1 MEDIALSGISHQS
14 KHITDGSAN
23 RLYNSPS
30 GILKKLLLTGFF
42 LLLVMPKL
50 LFGQAISW
58 TGDGDGVSWNNAANW
73 SENRVPGAE
82 DDVLIT
88 LNGTYTV
95 EQTGNVTVNSIILG
109 AEEGTQT
116 LRKTASSF
124 SISAESSIGPNGVL
138 LMENGYIVGE
148 GSLTNNG
155 IIRANSTNWTGI
167 NSFLLINE
175 GIMEQ
180 IAGIFYITNAIFDN
194 RARYDIQGDH
204 PIFRQGSSA
213 TFINSGRLV
222 KTASDDGTSR
232 ITTAVDSRPES
243 TIESEQ
249 GTLQIEGASSYH
261 NTLFKVDQAD
271 ATIRLNSGLH
281 TFRGDI
287 SGNPV
292 GLVELNSQA
301 TAHSDGATLNFGG
314 TGLTWL
320 SNYMI
325 EGGEMINDGLIRLL
339 SSNWTGIQ
347 GRTLINNGTIEQLG
361 GIFYITNAT
370 FDNRARYD
378 IQGDH
383 PIFQQG
389 SSATFINSG
398 HLVKTAS
405 DDGTSR
411 ITTAFDSRLG
421 STIQSDAG
429 LIQFERN
436 GVHHN
441 PALTVE
447 QEGTGIRF
455 HSGVHT
461 FRGVFTEAPVGTI
474 TINTEFKA
482 DEAGAVFNFTGTGLQ
497 WANQYLTAGG
507 ELRNDGLIVLDS
519 PSFTG
524 LNNSRLINNGSIEHV
539 GGNFYVTNGALLE
552 NNSEFTITDDISIV
566 SFSGIPGLFD
576 NHGTFLKSGGEG
588 LSIFS
593 SAFNNQPGTLM
604 ELVTGEVQF
613 RGEFSHHPDARLRGP
628 GGIDVARTDFINNG
642 ILDPGPSP
650 SQFTYVGDYMPND
663 TTARL
668 EIFIG
673 ETDDELQSS
682 KLLIKQAGYNIG
694 FRRPGGNAVLGGEL
708 ALLTNQN
715 YIPEPGDE
723 FEVIRADLQMSGGFS
738 VLENFIDVTNDVTF
752 YPQFSDTSLIIT
764 AFEGVPTISGELT
777 AAPNELQAGSD
788 GKIEMSGS
796 GFSPDMT
803 VELTCVS
810 CNAPDEFGT
819 LRGRVGSIAPDTAG
833 VWFDISSA
841 LIFGNYNL
849 TVSDP
854 RGGSAQTQISISQA
868 PLELSV
874 HILKESTQG
883 DDNTG
888 LFVIRANRTPFES
901 VTLPY
906 SLYGSAQQYVHY
918 TTDLLGGTIQFPA
931 GADSVVVSVLPLP
944 FEGSSRSVGL
954 QIESVNEQSTAAKL
968 FASMTITASSE
979 ETAFR
984 VLNFT
989 PRQGG
994 NVGLTTMTV
1003 TGAGFSNNTTVSVSG
1018 PGSSVVSQGLEIN
1031 ETGTKLETQLNL
1043 IGQDLGTRDLI
1054 IQNGLGQEVTILNAF
1069 TIEGGIYP
1077 DVFVQVFAPV
1087 RVPRVRTRSYKI
1099 ILQNQGNVDVS
1110 GYAVLSGFPLNA
1122 EWELVDG
1129 NVQRADGSTVQWSS
1143 VVPIREENNRMIF
1156 ELPATTLPAGGSRT
1170 FEITAA
1176 IPQAVNMQL
1185 KAAWIYK

>member
-73 SENRVPGAE
+73 NENRVPGAE

-95 EQTGNVTVNSIILG
+95 EQTGNVNVNSIILG

-116 LRKTASSF
+116 LRKTANSF

-138 LMENGYIVGE
+138 LMENGYIEGE

-204 PIFRQGSSA
+204 PIFRQGRSA
-213 TFINSGRLV
+213 TFINSGHLV

-347 GRTLINNGTIEQLG
+347 GRTLINNGTIEQLSG
-361 GIFYITNAT
+361 NFYVTNAT

-398 HLVKTAS
+398 LLIKTAS

-482 DEAGAVFNFTGTGLQ
+482 DESGVVFNFTGTGLR
-497 WANQYLTAGG
+497 WSNQYLTAGG

-593 SAFNNQPGTLM
+593 SAFNNQPGALM

-628 GGIDVARTDFINNG
+628 GGIDVARTDFINKG

-673 ETDDELQSS
+673 ETDDELQNS

-931 GADSVVVSVLPLP
+931 GADSVVVSVLPLQSDEDG
-944 FEGSSRSVGL
+944 FRSVGL
-954 QIESVNEQSTAAKL
+954 QIQYENQPPAGSSL
-968 FASMTITASSE
+968 FASMQIRTSGVQDDV
-979 ETAFR
+979 FR
-984 VLNFT
+984 VLNYT
-989 PRQGG
+989 PNSGG
-994 NVGLTTMTV
+994 NVGIVSITV
-1003 TGAGFSNNTTVSVSG
+1003 TGIGFKEASTLLLSG
-1018 PGSSVVSQGLEIN
+1018 GLIAQNIEVNSTGSKISGQFNL
-1031 ETGTKLETQLNL
+1031 TGREVGSK
-1043 IGQDLGTRDLI
+1043 DLI
-1054 IQNGLGQEVTILNAF
+1054 VTNGSGQEITLPGAF
-1069 TIEGGIYP
+1069 TVEKGIYP
-1077 DVFVQVFAPV
+1077 DVFVQVFAPE
-1087 RVPRVRTRSYKI
+1087 RVPRIRQRSYTI
-1099 ILQNQGNVDVS
+1099 ILQNQGNVNVS
-1110 GYAVLSGFPLNA
+1110 GFAALSGLPPNA
-1122 EWELVDG
+1122 DWELEGVE
-1129 NVQRADGSTVQWSS
+1129 VRRANGTTVPWHEF
-1143 VVPIREENNRMIF
+1143 VPVRTYGDYIMI
-1156 ELPATTLPAGGSRT
+1156 ETPNINLAAGETRKLTINAS
-1170 FEITAA
+1170 
-1176 IPQAVNMQL
+1176 IPESQDLRLV
-1185 KAAWIYK
+1185 AAWIYK